1 MQQNVGSADKIVR
14 VIIGLG
20 LLSLM
25 FLLEGNIR
33 WIGLIGV
40 VPVLTALIGWCPAY
54 SLFGMNT
61 TSRKH

>member
-1 MQQNVGSADKIVR
+1 MQQNVGSLDKIVR

-20 LLSLM
+20 LLA
-25 FLLEGNIR
+25 LLFIVEGNIR

-40 VPVLTALIGWCPAY
+40 VPIFTALTGWCPAY

-61 TSRKH
+61 TSQKH

>member
-1 MQQNVGSADKIVR
+1 MQQNVGSLDKIVR

-20 LLSLM
+20 LLA
-25 FLLEGNIR
+25 LLFIVEGNIR

-40 VPVLTALIGWCPAY
+40 VPIFTALTGWCPAY
-54 SLFGMNT
+54 SLFGMST